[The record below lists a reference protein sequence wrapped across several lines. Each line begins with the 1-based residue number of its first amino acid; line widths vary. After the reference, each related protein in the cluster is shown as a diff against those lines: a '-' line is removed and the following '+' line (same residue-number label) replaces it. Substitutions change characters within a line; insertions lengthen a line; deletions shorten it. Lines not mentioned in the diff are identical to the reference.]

1 MYMLDTDICIYI
13 IKRKPRSV
21 LKRLESLQPG
31 QLAMSAIT
39 FAELMN
45 GAKKSKQVEAN
56 VAKLNELAE
65 LIEIRPFDQKAA
77 IFYGDVRS
85 TLEKKG
91 NIIGSND
98 LLIAAHA
105 LSLDWILVSNNEKE
119 FRRVDGLR
127 IENWIMKLEVH
138 WGQFF
143 IIDNS
148 GYFLRVRSWFDLTRL
163 QIGVL
168 KNKELTPILLI
179 SNGEKAWWYI
189 PGEKTVQVF
198 QVQEYGQTVEPI
210 TEFFSGLGGL
220 EKHFT
225 IRLDKTIPE
234 EAPYYA
240 LVLQPKNPQ
249 PDLNQIHL
257 RILKATLLPLEFTF
271 YNILGDG
278 TRFRLSQVQ
287 TAVKVSETA
296 FQFTPP
302 KGVQVITPSVVVP
315 KNSK

>member
-56 VAKLNELAE
+56 VAKLNELGE
-65 LIEIRPFDQKAA
+65 LIQICPFDQKVA

-119 FRRVDGLR
+119 FKRVDGLR
-127 IENWIMKLEVH
+127 IENWI
-138 WGQFF
+138 
-143 IIDNS
+143 
-148 GYFLRVRSWFDLTRL
+148 
-163 QIGVL
+163 
-168 KNKELTPILLI
+168 
-179 SNGEKAWWYI
+179 
-189 PGEKTVQVF
+189 
-198 QVQEYGQTVEPI
+198 
-210 TEFFSGLGGL
+210 
-220 EKHFT
+220 
-225 IRLDKTIPE
+225 
-234 EAPYYA
+234 
-240 LVLQPKNPQ
+240 
-249 PDLNQIHL
+249 
-257 RILKATLLPLEFTF
+257 
-271 YNILGDG
+271 
-278 TRFRLSQVQ
+278 
-287 TAVKVSETA
+287 
-296 FQFTPP
+296 
-302 KGVQVITPSVVVP
+302 
-315 KNSK
+315 